1 MNVIVRNGRRV
12 LSLLILCVFGILSV
26 SAQAIGV
33 NGGSLTMS
41 IASGTVEGMMLNV
54 VNTTATLVY
63 QKQNSIAKI
72 TVRTVCPGQNF
83 NLEVTAINVTA
94 GVAAPSV
101 MLVNGNTAID
111 LIRDI
116 PKSGKKDA
124 TCLLQ
129 YTASSTFSQGNST
142 EENNDVHIITYTIQS
157 Q

>member
-1 MNVIVRNGRRV
+1 MLFTI
-12 LSLLILCVFGILSV
+12 GILSA
-26 SAQAIGV
+26 SAQAIAV

-41 IASGTVEGMMLNV
+41 IVSGTVDGMMLNV
-54 VNTTATLVY
+54 VNTTATLTY
-63 QKQNSIAKI
+63 QKQNNTAKI
-72 TVRTVCPGQNF
+72 TVRTVCPGQKF
-83 NLEVTAINVTA
+83 NLAVSAINVTA

-101 MLVNGNTAID
+101 MLLNGNPATD

-116 PKSGKKDA
+116 PKTGKKDA

-129 YTASSTFSQGNST
+129 YTASSTFAQGNST